1 MSSSPYTF
9 SDSET
14 IDDTNSTINGDFAY
28 CKICES
34 NFANTNKR
42 AYGYSRKGGN
52 TTNLIA
58 HLRDKH
64 NITKDNYS
72 EYLDEHEEPIAE
84 LANHPST
91 TCSPKRQELIT
102 RKVTAFIIKNVQPL
116 FVLQNQAFQD
126 LLLTC
131 EPGYKIPCDK
141 SIKQML
147 FLAYTWSKKQ
157 LQSLLQDTAVTVHL
171 TTDLWTSK
179 SRHGYLGVT
188 ATWLTA
194 DFEFQ
199 EALLSCNHLP
209 YPHTGEVICEE
220 LFQILESWN
229 LKSTAFTVATDNGM
243 NMVKAVRLLKENYLD
258 QIQHQSCVAHTL
270 QLSVMEG
277 LKQCKAFH
285 RRIKSLQT
293 FFRLPKQA
301 ERLHSAQQ
309 QNFQINLS
317 ENEYM
322 NPLEVL
328 TDVKT
333 RWNSTYLAW
342 K

>member
-1 MSSSPYTF
+1 M
-9 SDSET
+9 
-14 IDDTNSTINGDFAY
+14 
-28 CKICES
+28 
-34 NFANTNKR
+34 
-42 AYGYSRKGGN
+42 
-52 TTNLIA
+52 
-58 HLRDKH
+58 
-64 NITKDNYS
+64 
-72 EYLDEHEEPIAE
+72 
-84 LANHPST
+84 
-91 TCSPKRQELIT
+91 
-102 RKVTAFIIKNVQPL
+102 QP
-116 FVLQNQAFQD
+116 
-126 LLLTC
+126 
-131 EPGYKIPCDK
+131 
-141 SIKQML
+141 
-147 FLAYTWSKKQ
+147 
-157 LQSLLQDTAVTVHL
+157 
-171 TTDLWTSK
+171 
-179 SRHGYLGVT
+179 
-188 ATWLTA
+188 
-194 DFEFQ
+194 
-199 EALLSCNHLP
+199 
-209 YPHTGEVICEE
+209 PHTGEVICEE

-309 QNFQINLS
+309 NFQINLS
-317 ENEYM
+317 ENEYV

-342 K
+342 KRILELHNFMRNVSTDLLSKSDRASQKEGEKLERLCLSPDEKM